1 MRCRRRGAVGK
12 RVGFEKKRV
21 ILLSSW
27 TRQLMPWQVV
37 RNAEVLSSS
46 TATLARAALEEN
58 GIASRLQ
65 L

>member
-1 MRCRRRGAVGK
+1 MSTGEVGERARFGRK
-12 RVGFEKKRV
+12 QMLV
-21 ILLSSW
+21 LSCWITS
-27 TRQLMPWQVV
+27 QLVPWQVV

-58 GIASRLQ
+58 GIVSWLQ